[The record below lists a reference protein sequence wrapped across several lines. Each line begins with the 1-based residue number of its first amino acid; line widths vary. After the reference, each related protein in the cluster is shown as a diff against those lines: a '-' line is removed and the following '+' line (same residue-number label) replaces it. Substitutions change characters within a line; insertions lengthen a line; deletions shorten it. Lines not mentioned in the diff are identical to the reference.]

1 MIKSQTDEG
10 LEEVTAPVGTST
22 ENYDQSDDL
31 EAPAGRPIPK
41 SSTKGMLD
49 NAVLGLEKL
58 DFSKKD
64 NKPVE
69 GGSSNEE
76 DEESTIDSLE
86 PPPRRPVPKSST
98 LRMLDD
104 ALLELEKQM
113 QDISKKD
120 KPVEGGSSN
129 VV

>member
-31 EAPAGRPIPK
+31 EAPTGRPIPK
-41 SSTKGMLD
+41 SSTMGMLD

-64 NKPVE
+64 KPVE
-69 GGSSNEE
+69 GGSTNEE
-76 DEESTIDSLE
+76 DEEPSTDDLE
-86 PPPRRPVPKSST
+86 APTGRPLPKSST
-98 LRMLDD
+98 MRMLDN
-104 ALLELEKQM
+104 AVMELEKQM
-113 QDISKKD
+113 KR
-120 KPVEGGSSN
+120 
-129 VV
+129 